1 MLITTDFITPAEL
14 TGFARASLADLEVN
28 RFKLSA
34 YLPSVTRDDLDYRF
48 SRGGEGL
55 IEAAT
60 YRAFDAESPIGNR
73 PGISRVQGELPPISR
88 KIRLGEYDRLRLRNA
103 TDAILNSIQ
112 DDTERMTRSVA
123 ARVEL
128 ARGQALADA
137 QVTIAENGVVA
148 SVDFG
153 RNPAHSTTAPT
164 AWTDTAN
171 SHPLLDLLGW
181 QDTYVLTNGER
192 PGSML
197 MSSTTFNLLLRSVEF
212 RELAGNVVSGV
223 PALVPATS
231 VTSTLTAYGLP
242 NVVIN
247 DEQIRSGGVAV
258 RALPENAVIFL
269 PQNVSDLGL
278 TLWGTTAESLEPDF
292 GLAGADAPGVVAGSY
307 STKDP
312 VAVWT
317 KAAAI
322 ALPIVV
328 NPDLTFKAVV
338 WS

>member
-14 TGFARASLADLEVN
+14 TGFARAALADLEVN
-28 RFKLSA
+28 RFRLA
-34 YLPSVTRDDLDYRF
+34 QYLPSQTRDDLDYRF

-60 YRAFDAESPIGNR
+60 YRAYDAESPIGSR
-73 PGISRVQGELPPISR
+73 PGVTRVQGELPPISR

-103 TDAILNSIQ
+103 NSAILDSIQ
-112 DDTERMTRSVA
+112 SDTERMTRSVA
-123 ARVEL
+123 ARVEI
-128 ARGQALADA
+128 ARGQALSDGR
-137 QVTIAENGVVA
+137 VVIAENGA
-148 SVDFG
+148 YGEVDFG
-153 RNPAHSTTAPT
+153 RAPNHTTTAPT

-171 SHPLLDLLGW
+171 AHPLLDLLGW
-181 QDTYVLTNGER
+181 QDTYVATNGER

-197 MSSTTFNLLLRSVEF
+197 MSQTTFNLLLRSVEF
-212 RELAGNVVSGV
+212 RELAGNVISGV

-231 VTSTLTAYGLP
+231 VTSTLGAYGLP
-242 NVVIN
+242 NVVVN
-247 DEQIRSGGVAV
+247 DEQIRSAGAAV
-258 RALPENAVIFL
+258 RVLPENAVIFL
-269 PQNVSDLGL
+269 PADTSDLGV

-292 GLAGADAPGVVAGSY
+292 GIQGTDAPGIVAGSY

-322 ALPIVV
+322 ALPILV
-328 NPDLTFKAVV
+328 NPDLTFKATV